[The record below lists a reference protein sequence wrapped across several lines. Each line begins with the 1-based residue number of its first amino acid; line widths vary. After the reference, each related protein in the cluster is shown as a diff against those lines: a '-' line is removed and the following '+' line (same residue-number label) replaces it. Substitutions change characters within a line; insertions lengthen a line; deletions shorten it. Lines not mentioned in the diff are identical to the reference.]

1 MYQTRTVTIRKL
13 CIAILNTMCI
23 LIGKEELMNNIR
35 NFRERFGLTQE
46 DLAKVLGCTRG
57 AVCHYETGRRGM
69 DINLC
74 RAFINAFKEYGY
86 ELTIDDLFPPKAA

>member
-1 MYQTRTVTIRKL
+1 
-13 CIAILNTMCI
+13 
-23 LIGKEELMNNIR
+23 MNNIR

-86 ELTIDDLFPPKAA
+86 ELTIDDLFHQRLRKQHHSQRTFVLRR